1 MNLFKIDALNNLL
14 IQFFHNINNTV
25 ATVLPDKNVS
35 YGLSIIILTV
45 IIRALLSPL
54 NVKQIRSSVMMGKV
68 APEMKKLQ
76 AKYKND
82 PKKLNEETMK
92 IYKEK
97 GINPL
102 SGCLPLLLQ
111 WPILIALYYVFST
124 LNIKGIGFLWIHDLS
139 KSATLSDW
147 NTLILPV
154 VSGATTYMSG
164 MMMSVSAD
172 KDQAKQTK
180 TMNIVMSVMLFW
192 MSFTVNAA
200 LVLYWVTGNLI
211 MLIQN
216 KIIMKMVNKSLEKQE
231 EESKIAKLA
240 SEEQSAADENENK
253 NDKAEKPQKKTRRER
268 RLNNNSE
275 NVKADDSSNNN

>member
-1 MNLFKIDALNNLL
+1 MNFFKIDALNNLF
-14 IQFFHNINNTV
+14 IKFFHSINNAV
-25 ATVLPDKNVS
+25 ANVFPDKNVS
-35 YGLSIIILTV
+35 IGLSIIILTI

-54 NVKQIRSSVMMGKV
+54 NVKQIRSSIMMGKV
-68 APEMKKLQ
+68 APEMKNLQ
-76 AKYKND
+76 KKYKSD
-82 PKKLNEETMK
+82 PQKLNAETMR

-124 LNIKGIGFLWIHDLS
+124 LNIKGIGFLWIQDLS
-139 KSATLSDW
+139 KSATLSNW
-147 NTLILPV
+147 NTWILPV

-164 MMMSVSAD
+164 MLMSVSAD
-172 KDQAKQTK
+172 KDQAKQTH

-192 MSFTVNAA
+192 MSCTVNAA

-216 KIIMKMVNKSLEKQE
+216 KVIMKIVNNSIEKE
-231 EESKIAKLA
+231 EE
-240 SEEQSAADENENK
+240 ENK
-253 NDKAEKPQKKTRRER
+253 NSKLLAEDEYSVEENEDKKLDRPQKKTRRER
-268 RLNNNSE
+268 RLDNNSADIKE
-275 NVKADDSSNNN
+275 DDSSNNN